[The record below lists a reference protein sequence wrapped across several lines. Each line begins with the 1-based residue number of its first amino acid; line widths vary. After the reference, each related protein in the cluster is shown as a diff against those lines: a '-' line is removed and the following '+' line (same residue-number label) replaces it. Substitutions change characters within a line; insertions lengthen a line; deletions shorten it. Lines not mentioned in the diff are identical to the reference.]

1 MKKQFINHRY
11 YKFDNKLFSKRFI
24 HFAEEG
30 GPSENFGP
38 DEGVGGV
45 SEEAAE
51 RAAEERR
58 QTAKAAKTQR
68 KQERKVKKREN
79 ALGDLIRDF
88 MQRRNEDRLV
98 LLISR
103 LLQRNTPVTII
114 LAVLSLTFAEMKTTL
129 EETLL
134 DAEQDIMP
142 DEAPPAEFSGDTQA
156 LVQYGQELT
165 QALSQWTQ
173 LIFSH
178 ASFHPMKTIL
188 ALAHH
193 HGVDKNMVNLTTI
206 MITRF
211 FEKSGQDV
219 EQDRIQDFVD
229 LYWKD
234 ALRKLHKLADDR
246 GLLPDPTH
254 DPLSDEDDDEDDDDE

>member
-1 MKKQFINHRY
+1 MIHPLHNPSP
-11 YKFDNKLFSKRFI
+11 LLPKRFLY
-24 HFAEEG
+24 FAEEG
-30 GPSENFGP
+30 GPSESFGP
-38 DEGVGGV
+38 DEGATGV

-58 QTAKAAKTQR
+58 KTAQATKAQR
-68 KQERKVKKREN
+68 KQEKKAKKREGSL
-79 ALGDLIRDF
+79 ADLIREF
-88 MQRRNEDRLV
+88 MQRRNEDRLI

-103 LLQRNTPVTII
+103 LLERNTPVTII
-114 LAVLSLTFAEMKTTL
+114 LAVLSLVYPEMK
-129 EETLL
+129 ETLANTIL
-134 DAEQDIMP
+134 EDEQDLIP
-142 DEAPPAEFSGDTQA
+142 DEKPNESFEENTKA

-165 QALSQWTQ
+165 QALSGWTQ

-193 HGVDKNMVNLTTI
+193 HGVDKNMVNLSEV

-211 FEKSGQDV
+211 FESSGQ
-219 EQDRIQDFVD
+219 EIETDRIQNFAD

-234 ALRKLHKLADDR
+234 ALKRLHKLADDR
-246 GLLPDPTH
+246 GLLPEPSK
-254 DPLSDEDDDEDDDDE
+254 DPLSDDDDDDDDT